1 MKRIAGLLAVVAVT
15 AVTAAALGDV
25 EFDASIEAWFL
36 DDDPDLIA
44 YHRFLEHFDTD
55 QMILVAWDD
64 PSLFTPEGLAFVRDL
79 TEALGELDH
88 VQSAVSLATARQL
101 VATPGVIAVEPLIDW
116 DAPPDPEDLRDR
128 VLGDDLY
135 VGKLVSADGR
145 VPAVVLWVDNLI
157 EEQGAKTDLAH
168 AVEAVGEPFAAR
180 RGVDFAYAGPT
191 MLDEAFFEY
200 TARDLKTVFPA
211 MLVVIVVAI
220 LALFGSPAALILP
233 IAVVSLACLWI
244 TGGLALFG
252 GRITAVSSAVYP
264 LVLGVGI
271 ASAVHITSRYLLLR
285 KDGLEA
291 QEASERA
298 LRGLLAPCFFT
309 AATTVAGLASLQTAT
324 LGPVRQ
330 FGVQAAAGVAAAF
343 LLTFALGPWI
353 LPRIGGRALKESRGA
368 RALDACL
375 AGAGRFALGRPRVVL
390 VVSAVLLVTTLAGL
404 AHLTIGSNVLN
415 YFRDDAPV
423 RTDLLLVDAA
433 LDGTTTLEILVE
445 GAEPDVLKDPELL
458 EGMRRVQDYVGPLT
472 GVGATVSLA
481 DYLMEVRRAARGGD
495 EAERRLPANRREAA
509 QLLMMLDD
517 SEDLE
522 RLVDF
527 DFQRGRITATVKMS
541 IVEQLASDVPEIE
554 AAVKGMFEPPT
565 KVSLTGTSKLIHNM
579 QTYLLESQI
588 RSLSLAFVT
597 VLFAL
602 MIALRSVRLGLF
614 SMIPNVLPI
623 GMVLGLM
630 GWTGIGLDPG
640 TVMCGAVA
648 LGLVVDDTVH
658 FLHHFRAEITAG
670 ASLEDA
676 VHATL
681 QATGRALVATTIIL
695 VAGFWVL
702 TTASFR
708 PNIYFGL
715 LSGAAI
721 GFALVAD
728 LVTLPAALAV
738 VRPKLSRR

>member
-1 MKRIAGLLAVVAVT
+1 LKRWAALLAVLVVT
-15 AVTAAALGDV
+15 GITGAALQDV

-36 DDDPDLIA
+36 DDDPDLLA

-55 QMILVAWDD
+55 QMILVAWEDED
-64 PSLFTPEGLAFVRDL
+64 LWTDEGLVFVRDL
-79 TEALGELDH
+79 TDALAGLDH
-88 VQSAVSLATARQL
+88 VQSATSLARARTL
-101 VATPGVIAVEPLIDW
+101 EASPGVLSVTPLVDW
-116 DAPPDPEDLRDR
+116 DAPPDPAALRDR
-128 VLGDDLY
+128 ILVDELY
-135 VGKLVSADGR
+135 VGKLISPDGR
-145 VPAVVLWVDNLI
+145 VPAVVLWVDNLV
-157 EEQGAKTDLAH
+157 EEQGAKTELAL
-168 AVEAVGEPFAAR
+168 AVKGACEPFAAR
-180 RGVDFAYAGPT
+180 RGVDFTYAGPT
-191 MLDEAFFEY
+191 ILDEAFFEY

-211 MLVVIVVAI
+211 MLAVIVVAI

-233 IAVVSLACLWI
+233 VTVVALACIWI

-271 ASAVHITSRYLLLR
+271 ASSVHITNRYLLLR
-285 KDGLEA
+285 KEGLVA
-291 QEASERA
+291 REASDEA
-298 LRGLLAPCFFT
+298 LKRLLSPCFFT

-353 LPRIGGRALKESRGA
+353 LPRIGGRALRESRAAG
-368 RALDACL
+368 RLDAGL
-375 AGAGRFALGRPRVVL
+375 DAAGRFALDRPRVVL
-390 VVSAVLLVTTLAGL
+390 AVSAVLLVTTLAGL

-423 RTDLLLVDAA
+423 RTDLLFVDAA
-433 LDGTTTLEILVE
+433 LDGTTTLEIFVE
-445 GAEPDVLKDPELL
+445 GAGPDAMKEPDLL
-458 EGMRRVQDYVGPLT
+458 AGMRRVQEYIGPLT
-472 GVGATVSLA
+472 GVGDTISLA
-481 DYLMEVRRAARGGD
+481 DYLMELREAARGGD
-495 EAERRLPANRREAA
+495 PAERRLPANRREAA

-517 SEDLE
+517 SDDLE

-554 AAVKGMFEPPT
+554 AAVKGMFAPPT

-623 GMVLGLM
+623 GMVLGIM
-630 GWTGIGLDPG
+630 GWSGIGLDPG

-658 FLHHFRAEITAG
+658 FLHYFREEINAG
-670 ASLEDA
+670 ATLEEA
-676 VHATL
+676 VHRTL
-681 QATGRALVATTIIL
+681 RATGRALVATTLIL

-715 LSGAAI
+715 LSGTAI
-721 GFALVAD
+721 AIALVAD
-728 LVTLPAALAV
+728 LVTLPAALAAI
-738 VRPKLSRR
+738 RPKLR